1 MDPRRGGAQ
10 AAAGRRPR
18 PARFQGGRRLVEGRE
33 PAPPPSGDRL
43 LSRPRSVFGTLP
55 RSGLALAAGFLALG
69 LFLLASVLFSVRQ
82 QGDDALLRHALEVE
96 VDLGDLMSALL
107 DAEVGQRG
115 YLLTG
120 ESGFLAP
127 YRASSARLDRVL
139 ARLGAAV
146 RDDAG
151 QAAAFA
157 AIQELVGSK
166 RAELA
171 TTIARHDAGDREA
184 ALALVRE
191 GSGRA
196 IMDRI
201 RTLVGAMDAEQDRQV
216 DDRQARI
223 RAVGLA
229 TSVSTVV
236 SLALM
241 GLVALA
247 ALSEARKRGRLARFL
262 PAEISTR
269 LADGDEGLRAG
280 RTGPATV
287 AFIDIR
293 GSTTLAETLPA
304 AAVTVLLTGFRTA
317 VSEAAARHGGM
328 VDKFIGDGALVVFG
342 ALDGD
347 AGAPAAAL
355 AFAEDLLARLAAE
368 AGHGTAIRAGIGIHH
383 GDVFSGIVGT
393 TDRQEFTV
401 LGDTVNVASRIEAA
415 TKRFATDLL
424 VSEAVLAAAGADRAA
439 WQAVSAEPLR
449 GRREPTRLYARRPAA
464 DPAAPEPERRGRDPC
479 RGTVSAA

>member
-1 MDPRRGGAQ
+1 M
-10 AAAGRRPR
+10 
-18 PARFQGGRRLVEGRE
+18 
-33 PAPPPSGDRL
+33 
-43 LSRPRSVFGTLP
+43 
-55 RSGLALAAGFLALG
+55 
-69 LFLLASVLFSVRQ
+69 ASVLFSVRQ

-120 ESGFLAP
+120 EAGFLAP
-127 YRASSARLDRVL
+127 YRASSERLDRVL

-151 QAAAFA
+151 QATAFA
-157 AIQELVGSK
+157 AIKELVGGK
-166 RAELA
+166 RDELA
-171 TTIARHDAGDREA
+171 ATIARHDAGDREG
-184 ALALVRE
+184 ALALVRQ

-201 RTLVGAMDAEQDRQV
+201 RALVGAMDAEQDRQV
-216 DDRQARI
+216 DERQARI

-247 ALSEARKRGRLARFL
+247 ALSEVRKRGRLARFL

-280 RTGPATV
+280 RSGPATV

-293 GSTTLAETLPA
+293 GSTSLAETLPA
-304 AAVTVLLTGFRTA
+304 AALTVLLTGFRTA

-355 AFAEDLLARLAAE
+355 GFAEDLLGRLAQAE
-368 AGHGTAIRAGIGIHH
+368 GRGTAIRAGIGIHH
-383 GDVFSGIVGT
+383 GDVFSGIVGA

-401 LGDTVNVASRIEAA
+401 LGDTVNVASRIETA
-415 TKRFATDLL
+415 TKRFSTDLL
-424 VSEAVLAAAGADRAA
+424 VSDAVLAAAGADPSA
-439 WQAVSAEPLR
+439 WRAVSAEPLR
-449 GRREPTRLYARRPAA
+449 GRQEPTRLYARRPAA
-464 DPAAPEPERRGRDPC
+464 DPGTCDPAAAGPGDGEPC
-479 RGTVSAA
+479 RGAETTA

>member
-1 MDPRRGGAQ
+1 MPL
-10 AAAGRRPR
+10 PR
-18 PARFQGGRRLVEGRE
+18 PSFSLGA
-33 PAPPPSGDRL
+33 
-43 LSRPRSVFGTLP
+43 LP
-55 RSGLALAAGFLALG
+55 RSGFALAAGFLALG
-69 LFLLASVLFSVRQ
+69 LFLMASVLFSVRQ

-127 YRASSARLDRVL
+127 YRASSERLDRVL

-151 QAAAFA
+151 QAAAFS
-157 AIQELVGSK
+157 AIQGLVAGK

-171 TTIARHDAGDREA
+171 ATIARHDAGDRA
-184 ALALVRE
+184 GALALVRE

-201 RTLVGAMDAEQDRQV
+201 RALVGAMDAEQDRQV

-229 TSVSTVV
+229 TSVSTAV

-247 ALSEARKRGRLARFL
+247 ALSEVRKRGRLARFL
-262 PAEISTR
+262 PAEIATR

-280 RTGPATV
+280 RSGAATV

-293 GSTTLAETLPA
+293 GSTSLAETLPA
-304 AAVTVLLTGFRTA
+304 AALTVLLTGFRTA
-317 VSEAAARHGGM
+317 VSAAAAGHGGM

-347 AGAPAAAL
+347 ARAPAAAL
-355 AFAEDLLARLAAE
+355 AFADDLLGRLAE
-368 AGHGTAIRAGIGIHH
+368 ADGGGAPIRAGIGIHH
-383 GDVFSGIVGT
+383 GEVFSGIVGT

-401 LGDTVNVASRIEAA
+401 LGDTVNVASRIETA

-424 VSEAVLAAAGADRAA
+424 VSDAVLAAAGADRAA
-439 WQAVSAEPLR
+439 WRAVSAEPLR
-449 GRREPTRLYARRPAA
+449 GRREPTRLYARRTT
-464 DPAAPEPERRGRDPC
+464 APEPGAGPPC
-479 RGTVSAA
+479 GGAVTAA